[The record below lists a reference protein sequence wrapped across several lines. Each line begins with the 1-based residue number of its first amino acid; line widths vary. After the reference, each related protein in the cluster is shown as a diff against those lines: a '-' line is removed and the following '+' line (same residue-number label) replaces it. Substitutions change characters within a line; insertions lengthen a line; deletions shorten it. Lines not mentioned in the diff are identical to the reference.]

1 MDKIKIMW
9 KKLNDFAER
18 TNEKFTDWC
27 LRKIYKYKK
36 MINVISISY
45 IIFPTIVSVILFCIY
60 IFFSKYNRYT
70 LICSSIITLIIVMC
84 IPSYLYRSSIND
96 SKFSYPKICLFLC
109 CGQIIEI
116 IAYIVIFIK
125 YSMGCINDNLIY
137 YILGILLFRFIQLY
151 FVFYIKYKE
160 SKFSLD
166 KWFKESYVGYGYK
179 VKKDLKCIICK
190 DVIYENHYKLKNVEN
205 KILNKFKTKENLLRE
220 RFLVEKKIYFFE
232 NFKLINIILVIF
244 GLMFTVISPIFN
256 LITATYQ
263 VKSLEYFK
271 SKLNVII
278 ENDDILILFMMLL
291 FFIFIGFIDYTS
303 YKDKKMYLNL
313 LDYLINNY
321 ENFYI
326 KHNIKQLCLRDEFFN
341 KYYLTTIFIEYSNKL
356 IKQEE
361 LKDTIKFL
369 EENGIQIIF
378 CSNEIEKKDIEKCL
392 KNCNLFSYDYTIL
405 DKKEIGK
412 IKIENNMKDKGDDDE
427 FYQILSE
434 KLGISTNEKFIIS
447 ESEEKIKLGFVDF
460 EDKYFCNFSEV
471 LKFLQS
477 KME

>member
-1 MDKIKIMW
+1 
-9 KKLNDFAER
+9 
-18 TNEKFTDWC
+18 
-27 LRKIYKYKK
+27 
-36 MINVISISY
+36 
-45 IIFPTIVSVILFCIY
+45 
-60 IFFSKYNRYT
+60 
-70 LICSSIITLIIVMC
+70 
-84 IPSYLYRSSIND
+84 
-96 SKFSYPKICLFLC
+96 
-109 CGQIIEI
+109 
-116 IAYIVIFIK
+116 
-125 YSMGCINDNLIY
+125 
-137 YILGILLFRFIQLY
+137 
-151 FVFYIKYKE
+151 
-160 SKFSLD
+160 
-166 KWFKESYVGYGYK
+166 
-179 VKKDLKCIICK
+179 
-190 DVIYENHYKLKNVEN
+190 
-205 KILNKFKTKENLLRE
+205 
-220 RFLVEKKIYFFE
+220 
-232 NFKLINIILVIF
+232 
-244 GLMFTVISPIFN
+244 MFTVISPIFN

-278 ENDDILILFMMLL
+278 ENDDILILFVMLL

-378 CSNEIEKKDIEKCL
+378 CSNEIERKDIEKCL
-392 KNCNLFSYDYTIL
+392 KNYNLFSYDYTIL